1 MGTPTLACLSFSTE
15 VSVYND
21 QDLFV
26 IDEFFSIDHIAQHF
40 NWLVSPKL
48 LIEAVN
54 KLRPLTHSKNSDPK
68 AVIAALNT
76 LYETIGPKL
85 FLAALSSGVWE
96 EWCPLD
102 EDACPDVDP
111 PADAEYLWA
120 GSNGIVTWRTVN
132 DGGSTELVFHAQP
145 AKGE

>member
-1 MGTPTLACLSFSTE
+1 M
-15 VSVYND
+15 YND

-54 KLRPLTHSKNSDPK
+54 KLRPLTHNLNSDPK
-68 AVIAALNT
+68 DVITALRT

-85 FLAALSSGVWE
+85 FLAALASGVWE
-96 EWCPLD
+96 EWCPID
-102 EDACPDVDP
+102 DDCCPDVEP
-111 PADAEYLWA
+111 PDGAEYLWA
-120 GSNGIVTWRTVN
+120 GHKGIVTWRSVK